1 MRIILYITLSLFFVA
16 CGSKTPCK
24 LEKIET
30 IYYTSNKGKY
40 LHNIYIENFEKKCID
55 SLQFIKI
62 SRKYID
68 TIRVGKPIDILKF
81 YSSKKDFIEGETSQV
96 WSEVNKSCLLSIS
109 FDKTSNP
116 VDFVFYNDNGQI
128 IYWGNRWYPNGEPQK
143 L

>member
-62 SRKYID
+62 SRKLTRNNVINQNIQ
-68 TIRVGKPIDILKF
+68 TFK
-81 YSSKKDFIEGETSQV
+81 
-96 WSEVNKSCLLSIS
+96 
-109 FDKTSNP
+109 
-116 VDFVFYNDNGQI
+116 
-128 IYWGNRWYPNGEPQK
+128 
-143 L
+143 